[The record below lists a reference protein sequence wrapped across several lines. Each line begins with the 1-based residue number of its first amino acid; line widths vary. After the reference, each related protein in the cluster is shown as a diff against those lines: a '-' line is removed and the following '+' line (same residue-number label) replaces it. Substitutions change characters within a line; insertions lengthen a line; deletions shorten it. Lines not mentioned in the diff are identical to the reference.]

1 MTTNNIALAIKEV
14 QAERDHLA
22 ARLAKVDALIVTMR
36 EMFHLPNT
44 DRAPVRKAKPA
55 PASAPPANGTSTR
68 TVLTDEMIVTALKA
82 GPLKPGALANRLGV
96 ERTKLRFRVTG
107 LEQRGFVT
115 STGTT
120 ASRLIQLTAKAA
132 KEAP

>member
-1 MTTNNIALAIKEV
+1 MSTNNIALAIKEV

-44 DRAPVRKAKPA
+44 DRAPIRKAKPA
-55 PASAPPANGTSTR
+55 PVAAPPTNGTSTR
-68 TVLTDEMIVTALKA
+68 TVLTDEMILTALKA
-82 GPLKPGALANRLGV
+82 GPLKPGVLAKRLGV
-96 ERTKLRFRVTG
+96 DRPRVRFRVTG
-107 LEQRGFVT
+107 LEQRGFLT
-115 STGTT
+115 STGATG
-120 ASRLIQLTAKAA
+120 SRLIQLTAKAA

>member
-44 DRAPVRKAKPA
+44 DRAPQRKAKPA
-55 PASAPPANGTSTR
+55 PAVAAPTNGTSTR
-68 TVLTDEMIVTALKA
+68 TLLTDEMIVAALKA
-82 GPLKPGALANRLGV
+82 GPLSPGELSKRLSV
-96 ERTKLRFRVTG
+96 DRSKLRFRVTG
-107 LEQRGFVT
+107 LEQRGVVT

-120 ASRLIQLTAKAA
+120 ASRLIQLAAKAA